1 MDQQHQHSQ
10 IYRTRI
16 WILMGYLGYSDV
28 QQKAKQLWSEIIH
41 SWCEIIQWYSPQ
53 PCSIIRVMLSHQET
67 QHSEPR
73 TLVLNRQ
80 RKQEEVRRVKG
91 TQFYDWRKVLR
102 LIFFFSSKK
111 YREIFFCTPWRALY
125 SSYLATRRTGNNMD
139 HLSSRLRK
147 LLSIIN
153 LTRLLQLSINHRKMD
168 LEKQNIT
175 LSFQKRFQQRAK
187 KASSF

>member
-53 PCSIIRVMLSHQET
+53 PCSIIRVMLSHLET

-102 LIFFFSSKK
+102 LIFFFQARNTERFFFVHHGGLCIHHIWQPEELGTTWIICLLDSENCFLSLIWLGCYNCQSTTGKWTWRSK
-111 YREIFFCTPWRALY
+111 I
-125 SSYLATRRTGNNMD
+125 
-139 HLSSRLRK
+139 
-147 LLSIIN
+147 
-153 LTRLLQLSINHRKMD
+153 
-168 LEKQNIT
+168 
-175 LSFQKRFQQRAK
+175 
-187 KASSF
+187 